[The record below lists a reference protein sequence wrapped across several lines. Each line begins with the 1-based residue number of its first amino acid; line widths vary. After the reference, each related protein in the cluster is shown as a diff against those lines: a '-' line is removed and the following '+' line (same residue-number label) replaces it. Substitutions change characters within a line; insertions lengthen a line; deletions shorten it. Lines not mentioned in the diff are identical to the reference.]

1 MVKRVNLLCFLPELL
16 VFKFNIFD
24 SIAGLLGLL
33 LERLIFD
40 LQTVDEILLLRL
52 NLLCISRPTITIVVA
67 IAQLLLDYH
76 G

>member
-16 VFKFNIFD
+16 VFKFNIFV